1 MGRWPASTHHRLCAC
16 LGQPYISYLYEGAG
30 MLLALAASSPFVV
43 SSIFRWLRSCRR
55 LRGRCALGATAV
67 KALSDCCCSAPL
79 VVRISRNVIFLSQ
92 SLGWRVGNKN
102 CATRECIFTRADHNA
117 GSRMQGCDYGGNMRL
132 VGSSAH
138 AVSCSGSVQVGWG
151 RRRRSGCLSCCV
163 SS

>member
-16 LGQPYISYLYEGAG
+16 LGQPYTSYLYEGVG
-30 MLLALAASSPFVV
+30 ILSALAASLPFVV
-43 SSIFRWLRSCRR
+43 SSILDGCGLAAAFVVGVLSEPLQLRR
-55 LRGRCALGATAV
+55 LI
-67 KALSDCCCSAPL
+67 DCCCCAPL
-79 VVRISRNVIFLSQ
+79 VVRIARNVIFLSQ

-102 CATRECIFTRADHNA
+102 CATRECIFTRADHHA

-138 AVSCSGSVQVGWG
+138 AVSCSGSAQVGWG